1 MDRRLFMLAI
11 CLAVAAMPLQ
21 VDLAYADDDNS
32 GSGSDDDSGDDD
44 SGDDDD
50 SDDDDGGDDDGSDDG
65 GTGGSTGGTGG
76 STGGTGG
83 STGGTGNTGGTG
95 SGTPDHDRA
104 QAAVADDEALPL
116 KKLLALF
123 HGAYDGEIVDITL
136 IRRRSALV
144 YRVKYVDPKGR
155 VRRAEFDARSGS
167 VLD

>member
-1 MDRRLFMLAI
+1 MLAI

-44 SGDDDD
+44 SDDDD

-65 GTGGSTGGTGG
+65 GTGGSTGGTG
-76 STGGTGG
+76 
-83 STGGTGNTGGTG
+83 NTGGTG
-95 SGTPDHDRA
+95 SRTPDHDRA

>member
-50 SDDDDGGDDDGSDDG
+50 SHDDDGGDDDGSDDG
-65 GTGGSTGGTGG
+65 GTGGSTGGTG
-76 STGGTGG
+76 
-83 STGGTGNTGGTG
+83 NTGGTG
-95 SGTPDHDRA
+95 SRTPDHDRA